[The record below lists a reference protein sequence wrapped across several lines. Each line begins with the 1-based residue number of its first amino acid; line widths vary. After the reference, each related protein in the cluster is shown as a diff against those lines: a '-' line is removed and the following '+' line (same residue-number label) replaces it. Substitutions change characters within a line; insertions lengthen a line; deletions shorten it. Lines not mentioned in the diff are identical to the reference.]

1 MLSLVVIHGVA
12 SVSKHHLVWLSVGVF
27 SVCLFSVMSMSVG
40 AGEYGAAEALAYYFS
55 AIEPSAHMTM
65 VMDTLRL
72 PRTLCALMV
81 GVSLSLAASLLQSA
95 TRNPL
100 AEPGLLGVNAGA
112 VLGLVTG
119 LTYFGVESAQ
129 GYLVWSGMGAL
140 AGNIVVLLVGHVMG
154 KSSPLKLI
162 LVGVAMN
169 ATFGGVS
176 NFILLSNQVVLDQFR
191 FWNLGS
197 LAAADMT
204 SMALISPFMLAAI
217 VLTFLLARQLTMM
230 QLGEQQAR
238 SLGINTHWVRI
249 GVLLASTLFTAC
261 AISVAGPISFVG
273 FLAAYCAR
281 MVEPVRLSVQVI
293 FSALFGVCFILIADI
308 LARWMIQPY
317 EMPNG
322 VLLAMIGAP
331 VLIGV
336 VRRGGFRS
344 LLAVK

>member
-1 MLSLVVIHGVA
+1 
-12 SVSKHHLVWLSVGVF
+12 VSKIHLAWLGAGVL
-27 SVCLFSVMSMSVG
+27 SVCLFSMISMSVG
-40 AGEYGAAEALAYYFS
+40 AGEYGAADAFAYYFS
-55 AIEPSAHMTM
+55 AITPSSSMHPSEHMTM
-65 VMDTLRL
+65 VMDTLRF
-72 PRTLCALMV
+72 PRTLCALLV
-81 GVSLSLAASLLQSA
+81 GISLSLAASLLQSA

-119 LTYFGVESAQ
+119 LTYFGVESAL
-129 GYLVWSGMGAL
+129 GYLVWSGLGAL
-140 AGNIVVLLVGHVMG
+140 GGNVVVLLVSQVVG

-169 ATFGGVS
+169 ATFGGLS
-176 NFILLSNQVVLDQFR
+176 NYLLLSNQVMLDQFR

-204 SMALISPFMLAAI
+204 AMMLISPLMLAAI
-217 VLTFLLARQLTMM
+217 ALTFLLARQLTMM
-230 QLGEQQAR
+230 QLGEQQAQ
-238 SLGINTHWVRI
+238 SLGINTYWVRV
-249 GVLLASTLFTAC
+249 GVLVASTLC

-281 MVEPVRLSVQVI
+281 MVEPVRLSLQVI
-293 FSALFGVCFILIADI
+293 FSALFGICFILIADI

-317 EMPNG
+317 EMPSG

>member
-1 MLSLVVIHGVA
+1 MSSLVDIHGVA
-12 SVSKHHLVWLSVGVF
+12 SVSKHHLVWLGAGVVCVCCF
-27 SVCLFSVMSMSVG
+27 SLLSLSVG
-40 AGEYGAAEALAYYFS
+40 AGEYGAADALAYYFS
-55 AIEPSAHMTM
+55 AINPSEHMIM

-129 GYLVWSGMGAL
+129 GYLVWSGLGAL
-140 AGNIVVLLVGHVMG
+140 TGNIVVLLVGHVMG

-169 ATFGGVS
+169 ATFGGIS
-176 NFILLSNQVVLDQFR
+176 SFILLSHQVVLDQFR

-197 LAAADMT
+197 LAAADMA
-204 SMALISPFMLAAI
+204 SMAMVSPFMLAAV

-281 MVEPVRLSVQVI
+281 MVEPVRLSLQVV
-293 FSALFGVCFILIADI
+293 FSALFGVCFIMAADI